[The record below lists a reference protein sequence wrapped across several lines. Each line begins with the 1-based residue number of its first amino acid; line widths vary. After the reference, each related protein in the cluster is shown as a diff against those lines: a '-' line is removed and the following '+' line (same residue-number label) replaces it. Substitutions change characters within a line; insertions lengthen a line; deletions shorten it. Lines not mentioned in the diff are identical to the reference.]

1 MNLFTEHTHQQG
13 LTYIEH
19 WCFAMGVAWRLM
31 NSMAAFTVHAIFPF
45 ISIARKL
52 DFEATIAFIHE
63 RNEWIAYARKNKHFD
78 SPSMNG
84 LEQETDKPGFRAA
97 AR

>member
-1 MNLFTEHTHQQG
+1 MNLFTEHTHKQG

-19 WCFAMGVAWRLM
+19 WCFAMGIAWRLM

-45 ISIARKL
+45 ISIASKL

-63 RNEWIAYARKNKHFD
+63 RNEWIAYASENKKFD
-78 SPSMNG
+78 SQSMNE

-97 AR
+97 AG

>member
-1 MNLFTEHTHQQG
+1 MNLFTEHTHKQG

-19 WCFAMGVAWRLM
+19 WCFAMGIAWRLM

-63 RNEWIAYARKNKHFD
+63 RNEWIAYARENKHFD
-78 SPSMNG
+78 SPSTNEG
-84 LEQETDKPGFRAA
+84 ERETGKDGFRAVVG
-97 AR
+97 

>member
-63 RNEWIAYARKNKHFD
+63 RNEWIATTRKNKHID
-78 SPSMNG
+78 SQSMNG
-84 LEQETDKPGFRAA
+84 LEQETDEPGFRAA
-97 AR
+97 AG

>member
-1 MNLFTEHTHQQG
+1 MNLFTEHTHEQG

-19 WCFAMGVAWRLM
+19 WCFAMGIAWRLM

-45 ISIARKL
+45 ISIARKH

-78 SPSMNG
+78 SQSTNG
-84 LEQETDKPGFRAA
+84 LDQETAKPGFRAA
-97 AR
+97 AG

>member
-1 MNLFTEHTHQQG
+1 MNLFTEHTHKQG

-45 ISIARKL
+45 ISIAGKY
-52 DFEATIAFIHE
+52 DFEETIAFMNE
-63 RNEWIAYARKNKHFD
+63 RNEWIAYSRENKHFD
-78 SPSMNG
+78 SPSTNG

-97 AR
+97 AG